1 MGVCGVRATR
11 KWGSWSAFVELDLC
25 WQCEERSLISSACL
39 RSHHGSACDSP
50 RSENPGCGA
59 VCEQPCAR
67 AGMSGAWWVSLMPGS
82 GGLLMLHPVSHK
94 GIASLSQCSVAGLKT
109 KAGNSSIFLVRWWGG
124 GFVHFTVSQLFP
136 SPLFLPFL
144 EIVSFFEAFSDYFT
158 SFELAAC
165 DVRAAILS
173 DM

>member
-1 MGVCGVRATR
+1 M
-11 KWGSWSAFVELDLC
+11 
-25 WQCEERSLISSACL
+25 
-39 RSHHGSACDSP
+39 
-50 RSENPGCGA
+50 
-59 VCEQPCAR
+59 
-67 AGMSGAWWVSLMPGS
+67 
-82 GGLLMLHPVSHK
+82 
-94 GIASLSQCSVAGLKT
+94 
-109 KAGNSSIFLVRWWGG
+109 
-124 GFVHFTVSQLFP
+124 HFTVSQLFP